1 MTISVSSSDELIR
14 LDTFLSSRLIQ
25 FSRSKIQKLILNG
38 NITVNKKAA
47 KKNLKLS
54 FGDKIYIDKNSFEL
68 NEISPTLEKWDYP
81 VEIIYKDNNFAI
93 INKPLG
99 IISHPTANNKDRT
112 IVNILLSKFKEELN
126 NHPDSLRPGIV
137 HRLDRDTT
145 GVMIIPF
152 NEHAHWK
159 IAEQFK
165 NRKVQKKY
173 IALTWGHW
181 NENKGKIENNLARC
195 KKNPLKFKSS
205 YKGRNSISEFNL
217 LKSGR
222 YFSAVNF
229 YPKTGRTHQIRVHCS
244 EHGFPIVG
252 DDLYGGGFSK
262 INEYLPEIQK
272 KMKKIISQNN
282 GHYLHASKI
291 SFIHPETQKKMTFEA
306 KPNEYFNN
314 LLSMISNN
322 EI

>member
-1 MTISVSSSDELIR
+1 MRISVSSSDELMR
-14 LDTFLSSRLIQ
+14 LDNFLSSRLIQ

-54 FGDKIYIDKNSFEL
+54 FGDKIYIDKNSLEL
-68 NEISPTLEKWDYP
+68 SEISPTLEKWDYP
-81 VEIIYKDNNFAI
+81 LEIIYKDNNFAI

-181 NENKGKIENNLARC
+181 NENKGKIENNLTRC

-217 LKSGR
+217 LKS
-222 YFSAVNF
+222 
-229 YPKTGRTHQIRVHCS
+229 
-244 EHGFPIVG
+244 
-252 DDLYGGGFSK
+252 
-262 INEYLPEIQK
+262 
-272 KMKKIISQNN
+272 
-282 GHYLHASKI
+282 
-291 SFIHPETQKKMTFEA
+291 
-306 KPNEYFNN
+306 
-314 LLSMISNN
+314 
-322 EI
+322 